1 MKKKLISVILASAL
15 TVGLLSACGSNSAKD
30 NDVNSK
36 TDTTETG
43 SNITKS
49 DTSSA
54 PVSVTLNEVAHSI
67 FYAPMYV
74 AIENGYFED
83 EGIELTLVTGFGAD
97 KTMTAVISGE
107 ADIGFMGSEA
117 SIYTYN
123 EGAND
128 SVVNFAQL
136 TQRAGNFLVAREEM
150 KDFKWTDLKGKD
162 VLGGRKGDYDF
173 VHPND
178 HVNFGQS
185 TSDVIQTAG
194 KIAVVKQLK
203 KLQVE
208 LKKLYNSYLD
218 KAEEFKNVIKTGRTH
233 LQEAL
238 PITLGQEFYAYASA
252 LNRDIKRID
261 TAIDALLEVNLG
273 GTAIGTGLNANEK
286 YCKKVILHLSKF
298 SGEDVRIA
306 KNLIDA
312 TRNLDAFGYASSML
326 KLLAIDLSKTASDLR
341 LMASSG
347 PNGFNEIILPNVQP
361 GSSIMPGKFNPV
373 IPEVVN
379 QVCFY
384 VMGLDVTVTKAIEAG
399 QLELNV
405 FEPLILMSLF
415 EEITTLRRAARTFNN
430 LAITD
435 LKVNPNLKYHIDNSV
450 FLITALTPHIGYDTA
465 CSIVNEAMKEN
476 KTIKEIVL
484 EKGLLSNSL
493 IDEILNNRDITSSGI
508 AGESILKGTK

>member
-1 MKKKLISVILASAL
+1 MRYRIERDSLGERQVPAEAYYGI
-15 TVGLLSACGSNSAKD
+15 
-30 NDVNSK
+30 
-36 TDTTETG
+36 ETLRG
-43 SNITKS
+43 KENFEITKRGICRQLIKALAIVKKAAAKANIDAGNIS
-49 DTSSA
+49 EKVGKAIMLACDEILNGRLHGQFVTDLIQGGAGTSINMNA
-54 PVSVTLNEVAHSI
+54 NEVIANR
-67 FYAPMYV
+67 A
-74 AIENGYFED
+74 N
-83 EGIELTLVTGFGAD
+83 EL
-97 KTMTAVISGE
+97 
-107 ADIGFMGSEA
+107 
-117 SIYTYN
+117 
-123 EGAND
+123 
-128 SVVNFAQL
+128 
-136 TQRAGNFLVAREEM
+136 
-150 KDFKWTDLKGKD
+150 
-162 VLGGRKGDYDF
+162 LGGRKGGYDF

-218 KAEEFKNVIKTGRTH
+218 KAEEFKDVIKTGRTH

>member
-1 MKKKLISVILASAL
+1 MRYRIERDSLGERQVPAEAYYGI
-15 TVGLLSACGSNSAKD
+15 
-30 NDVNSK
+30 
-36 TDTTETG
+36 ETLRG
-43 SNITKS
+43 KENFEITKRGICRQLTKALAIVKKAAAKANIDAGNIS
-49 DTSSA
+49 EKVGKAIMLACDEILNGRLHGQFVTDLIQGGAGTSINMNA
-54 PVSVTLNEVAHSI
+54 NEVIANR
-67 FYAPMYV
+67 A
-74 AIENGYFED
+74 N
-83 EGIELTLVTGFGAD
+83 EL
-97 KTMTAVISGE
+97 
-107 ADIGFMGSEA
+107 
-117 SIYTYN
+117 
-123 EGAND
+123 
-128 SVVNFAQL
+128 
-136 TQRAGNFLVAREEM
+136 
-150 KDFKWTDLKGKD
+150 
-162 VLGGRKGDYDF
+162 LGGRKGDYDF

>member
-1 MKKKLISVILASAL
+1 MRYRIERDSLGERQVPAEAYYGI
-15 TVGLLSACGSNSAKD
+15 
-30 NDVNSK
+30 
-36 TDTTETG
+36 ETLRG
-43 SNITKS
+43 KENFEITKRGICRQLIKALAIVKKAAAKANIDAGNIS
-49 DTSSA
+49 EKVGKAIMLACDEILNGRLHGQFVTDLIQGGAGTSINMNA
-54 PVSVTLNEVAHSI
+54 NEVIANR
-67 FYAPMYV
+67 A
-74 AIENGYFED
+74 N
-83 EGIELTLVTGFGAD
+83 EL
-97 KTMTAVISGE
+97 
-107 ADIGFMGSEA
+107 
-117 SIYTYN
+117 
-123 EGAND
+123 
-128 SVVNFAQL
+128 
-136 TQRAGNFLVAREEM
+136 
-150 KDFKWTDLKGKD
+150 
-162 VLGGRKGDYDF
+162 LGGRKGDYDF

-218 KAEEFKNVIKTGRTH
+218 KAEEFKDVIKTGRTH

-493 IDEILNNRDITSSGI
+493 IDEILNNRNITSSGI

>member
-1 MKKKLISVILASAL
+1 MRYRIERDSLGERQVPAEAYYGI
-15 TVGLLSACGSNSAKD
+15 
-30 NDVNSK
+30 
-36 TDTTETG
+36 ETLRG
-43 SNITKS
+43 KENFEITKRGICRQLIKALAIVKKAAAKANIDAGNIS
-49 DTSSA
+49 EKVGKAIMLACDEILNGRLHGQFVTDLIQGGAGTSINMNA
-54 PVSVTLNEVAHSI
+54 NEVIANR
-67 FYAPMYV
+67 A
-74 AIENGYFED
+74 N
-83 EGIELTLVTGFGAD
+83 EL
-97 KTMTAVISGE
+97 
-107 ADIGFMGSEA
+107 
-117 SIYTYN
+117 
-123 EGAND
+123 
-128 SVVNFAQL
+128 
-136 TQRAGNFLVAREEM
+136 
-150 KDFKWTDLKGKD
+150 
-162 VLGGRKGDYDF
+162 LGGRKGDYDF

-286 YCKKVILHLSKF
+286 YCKKVILHISKF

>member
-1 MKKKLISVILASAL
+1 MRYRIERDSLGERQVPAEAYYGI
-15 TVGLLSACGSNSAKD
+15 
-30 NDVNSK
+30 
-36 TDTTETG
+36 ETLRG
-43 SNITKS
+43 KENFEITKRGICRQLIKALAIVKKAAAKANIDAGNIS
-49 DTSSA
+49 EKVGKAIMLACDEILNGRLHGQFVTDLIQGGAGTSINMNA
-54 PVSVTLNEVAHSI
+54 NEVIANR
-67 FYAPMYV
+67 A
-74 AIENGYFED
+74 N
-83 EGIELTLVTGFGAD
+83 EL
-97 KTMTAVISGE
+97 
-107 ADIGFMGSEA
+107 
-117 SIYTYN
+117 
-123 EGAND
+123 
-128 SVVNFAQL
+128 
-136 TQRAGNFLVAREEM
+136 
-150 KDFKWTDLKGKD
+150 
-162 VLGGRKGDYDF
+162 LGGRKGDYDF

-218 KAEEFKNVIKTGRTH
+218 KAEEFKDVIKTGRTH

-493 IDEILNNRDITSSGI
+493 IDGILNNRDITSSGI

>member
-1 MKKKLISVILASAL
+1 MRYRIERDSLGERQVPAEAYYGI
-15 TVGLLSACGSNSAKD
+15 
-30 NDVNSK
+30 
-36 TDTTETG
+36 ETLRG
-43 SNITKS
+43 KENFEITKRGICRQLIKALAIVKKAAAKANIDAGNIS
-49 DTSSA
+49 EKVGKAIMLACDEILNGRLHGQFVTDIIQGGAGTSINMNA
-54 PVSVTLNEVAHSI
+54 NEVIANR
-67 FYAPMYV
+67 A
-74 AIENGYFED
+74 N
-83 EGIELTLVTGFGAD
+83 EL
-97 KTMTAVISGE
+97 
-107 ADIGFMGSEA
+107 
-117 SIYTYN
+117 
-123 EGAND
+123 
-128 SVVNFAQL
+128 
-136 TQRAGNFLVAREEM
+136 
-150 KDFKWTDLKGKD
+150 
-162 VLGGRKGDYDF
+162 LGGRKGDYDF

-218 KAEEFKNVIKTGRTH
+218 KAEEFKDVIKTGRTH

>member
-1 MKKKLISVILASAL
+1 MRYRIERDSLGERQVPAEAYYGI
-15 TVGLLSACGSNSAKD
+15 
-30 NDVNSK
+30 
-36 TDTTETG
+36 ETLRG
-43 SNITKS
+43 KENFEITKRGICRQLIKALAIVKKAAAKANIDAGNIS
-49 DTSSA
+49 EKVGKAIMLACDEILNGRLHGQFVTDLIQGGAGTSINMNA
-54 PVSVTLNEVAHSI
+54 NEVIANR
-67 FYAPMYV
+67 A
-74 AIENGYFED
+74 N
-83 EGIELTLVTGFGAD
+83 EL
-97 KTMTAVISGE
+97 
-107 ADIGFMGSEA
+107 
-117 SIYTYN
+117 
-123 EGAND
+123 
-128 SVVNFAQL
+128 
-136 TQRAGNFLVAREEM
+136 
-150 KDFKWTDLKGKD
+150 
-162 VLGGRKGDYDF
+162 LGGRKGDYDF

-218 KAEEFKNVIKTGRTH
+218 KAEEFKDVIKTGRTH

-379 QVCFY
+379 QVCYY

>member
-1 MKKKLISVILASAL
+1 MRYRIERDSLGERQVPAEAYYGI
-15 TVGLLSACGSNSAKD
+15 
-30 NDVNSK
+30 
-36 TDTTETG
+36 ETLRG
-43 SNITKS
+43 KENFEITKRGICRQLIKALAIVKKAAAKANIDAGNIS
-49 DTSSA
+49 EKVGKAIMLACDEILNGRLHGQFVTDLIQGGAGTSINMNA
-54 PVSVTLNEVAHSI
+54 NEVI
-67 FYAPMYV
+67 
-74 AIENGYFED
+74 
-83 EGIELTLVTGFGAD
+83 
-97 KTMTAVISGE
+97 
-107 ADIGFMGSEA
+107 
-117 SIYTYN
+117 
-123 EGAND
+123 AN
-128 SVVNFAQL
+128 
-136 TQRAGNFLVAREEM
+136 RANVL
-150 KDFKWTDLKGKD
+150 
-162 VLGGRKGDYDF
+162 LGGRKGDYDF

-218 KAEEFKNVIKTGRTH
+218 KAEEFKDVIKTGRTH

>member
-1 MKKKLISVILASAL
+1 MRYRIERDSLGERQVPAEAYYGI
-15 TVGLLSACGSNSAKD
+15 
-30 NDVNSK
+30 
-36 TDTTETG
+36 ETLRG
-43 SNITKS
+43 KENFEITKRGICRQLIKALAIVKKAAAKANIDAGNIS
-49 DTSSA
+49 EKVGKAIMLACDEILNGRLHGQFVTDLIQGGAGTSINMNA
-54 PVSVTLNEVAHSI
+54 NEVIANR
-67 FYAPMYV
+67 A
-74 AIENGYFED
+74 N
-83 EGIELTLVTGFGAD
+83 EL
-97 KTMTAVISGE
+97 
-107 ADIGFMGSEA
+107 
-117 SIYTYN
+117 
-123 EGAND
+123 
-128 SVVNFAQL
+128 
-136 TQRAGNFLVAREEM
+136 
-150 KDFKWTDLKGKD
+150 
-162 VLGGRKGDYDF
+162 LGGRKGDYDF

-218 KAEEFKNVIKTGRTH
+218 KAEEFKDVIKTGRTH

-508 AGESILKGTK
+508 AGKSILKGTK

>member
-1 MKKKLISVILASAL
+1 MRYRIERDSLGERQVPAEAYYGI
-15 TVGLLSACGSNSAKD
+15 
-30 NDVNSK
+30 
-36 TDTTETG
+36 ETLRG
-43 SNITKS
+43 KENFEITKRGICRQLIKALAIVKKAGAKANIDAGNIS
-49 DTSSA
+49 EKVGKAIMLACDEILNGRLHGQFVTDLIQGGAGTSINMNA
-54 PVSVTLNEVAHSI
+54 NEVIANR
-67 FYAPMYV
+67 A
-74 AIENGYFED
+74 N
-83 EGIELTLVTGFGAD
+83 EL
-97 KTMTAVISGE
+97 
-107 ADIGFMGSEA
+107 
-117 SIYTYN
+117 
-123 EGAND
+123 
-128 SVVNFAQL
+128 
-136 TQRAGNFLVAREEM
+136 
-150 KDFKWTDLKGKD
+150 
-162 VLGGRKGDYDF
+162 LGGRKGDYDF

>member
-1 MKKKLISVILASAL
+1 MRYRIERDSLGERQVPAEAYYGI
-15 TVGLLSACGSNSAKD
+15 
-30 NDVNSK
+30 
-36 TDTTETG
+36 ETLRG
-43 SNITKS
+43 KENFEITKRGICRQLIKALAIVKKAAAKANIDAGNIS
-49 DTSSA
+49 EKIGKAIMLACDEILNGRLHGQFVTDLIQGGAGTSINMNA
-54 PVSVTLNEVAHSI
+54 NEV
-67 FYAPMYV
+67 V
-74 AIENGYFED
+74 ANRAN
-83 EGIELTLVTGFGAD
+83 EL
-97 KTMTAVISGE
+97 
-107 ADIGFMGSEA
+107 
-117 SIYTYN
+117 
-123 EGAND
+123 
-128 SVVNFAQL
+128 
-136 TQRAGNFLVAREEM
+136 
-150 KDFKWTDLKGKD
+150 
-162 VLGGRKGDYDF
+162 LGGRKGDYDF

-218 KAEEFKNVIKTGRTH
+218 KAEEFKDVIKTGRTH

>member
-1 MKKKLISVILASAL
+1 MRYRIERYSLGERQVPAEAYYGI
-15 TVGLLSACGSNSAKD
+15 
-30 NDVNSK
+30 
-36 TDTTETG
+36 ETLRG
-43 SNITKS
+43 KENFEITKRGICRQLIKALAIVKKAAAKANIDAGNIS
-49 DTSSA
+49 EKVGKAIMLACDEILNGRLHGQFVTDLIQGGAGTSINMNA
-54 PVSVTLNEVAHSI
+54 NEVIANR
-67 FYAPMYV
+67 A
-74 AIENGYFED
+74 N
-83 EGIELTLVTGFGAD
+83 EL
-97 KTMTAVISGE
+97 
-107 ADIGFMGSEA
+107 
-117 SIYTYN
+117 
-123 EGAND
+123 
-128 SVVNFAQL
+128 
-136 TQRAGNFLVAREEM
+136 
-150 KDFKWTDLKGKD
+150 
-162 VLGGRKGDYDF
+162 LGGRKGDYDF

-218 KAEEFKNVIKTGRTH
+218 KAEEFKDVIKTGRTH

>member
-1 MKKKLISVILASAL
+1 MRYRIERDSLGERQVPAEAYYGI
-15 TVGLLSACGSNSAKD
+15 
-30 NDVNSK
+30 
-36 TDTTETG
+36 ETLRG
-43 SNITKS
+43 KENFEITKRGICRQLIKALAIVKKAAAKANIDAGNIS
-49 DTSSA
+49 EKVGKAIMLACDEILNGRLHGQFVTDLIQGGAGTSINMNA
-54 PVSVTLNEVAHSI
+54 NEVIANR
-67 FYAPMYV
+67 A
-74 AIENGYFED
+74 N
-83 EGIELTLVTGFGAD
+83 EL
-97 KTMTAVISGE
+97 
-107 ADIGFMGSEA
+107 
-117 SIYTYN
+117 
-123 EGAND
+123 
-128 SVVNFAQL
+128 
-136 TQRAGNFLVAREEM
+136 
-150 KDFKWTDLKGKD
+150 
-162 VLGGRKGDYDF
+162 LGGRKGDYDF

-218 KAEEFKNVIKTGRTH
+218 KAEEFKDVIKTGRTH

-286 YCKKVILHLSKF
+286 YCKKVILNLSKF

>member
-1 MKKKLISVILASAL
+1 MRYRIERDSLGERQVPAEAYYGI
-15 TVGLLSACGSNSAKD
+15 
-30 NDVNSK
+30 
-36 TDTTETG
+36 ETLRG
-43 SNITKS
+43 KENFEITKRGICRQLIKALAIVKKAAAKANIDAGNIS
-49 DTSSA
+49 EKVGKAIMLACDEILNGRLHGQFVTDLIQGGAGTSINMNA
-54 PVSVTLNEVAHSI
+54 NEVIANR
-67 FYAPMYV
+67 A
-74 AIENGYFED
+74 N
-83 EGIELTLVTGFGAD
+83 EL
-97 KTMTAVISGE
+97 
-107 ADIGFMGSEA
+107 
-117 SIYTYN
+117 
-123 EGAND
+123 
-128 SVVNFAQL
+128 
-136 TQRAGNFLVAREEM
+136 
-150 KDFKWTDLKGKD
+150 
-162 VLGGRKGDYDF
+162 LGGRKGDYDF

-208 LKKLYNSYLD
+208 LKKLYNSYFD
-218 KAEEFKNVIKTGRTH
+218 KAEEFKDVIKTGRTH

>member
-1 MKKKLISVILASAL
+1 MRYRIERDSLGERQVPAEAYYGI
-15 TVGLLSACGSNSAKD
+15 
-30 NDVNSK
+30 
-36 TDTTETG
+36 ETLRG
-43 SNITKS
+43 KENFEITKRGICRQLIKALAIVKKAAAKANIDAGNIS
-49 DTSSA
+49 EKVGKAIMLACDEILNGRLHGQFVTDLIQGGAGTSINMNA
-54 PVSVTLNEVAHSI
+54 NEVIANR
-67 FYAPMYV
+67 A
-74 AIENGYFED
+74 N
-83 EGIELTLVTGFGAD
+83 EL
-97 KTMTAVISGE
+97 
-107 ADIGFMGSEA
+107 
-117 SIYTYN
+117 
-123 EGAND
+123 
-128 SVVNFAQL
+128 
-136 TQRAGNFLVAREEM
+136 
-150 KDFKWTDLKGKD
+150 
-162 VLGGRKGDYDF
+162 LGGRKGDYDF

-218 KAEEFKNVIKTGRTH
+218 KAEEFKDVIKTGRTH

-306 KNLIDA
+306 KNIIDA

-415 EEITTLRRAARTFNN
+415 EEITTLRRATRTFNN

>member
-1 MKKKLISVILASAL
+1 MRYRIERDSLGERQVPAEAYYGI
-15 TVGLLSACGSNSAKD
+15 
-30 NDVNSK
+30 
-36 TDTTETG
+36 ETLRG
-43 SNITKS
+43 KENFEITKRGICRQLIKALAIVKKAAVKANIDAGNIS
-49 DTSSA
+49 EKVGKAIMLACDEILNGRLHGQFVTDLIQGGAGTSINMNA
-54 PVSVTLNEVAHSI
+54 NEVIANR
-67 FYAPMYV
+67 A
-74 AIENGYFED
+74 N
-83 EGIELTLVTGFGAD
+83 EL
-97 KTMTAVISGE
+97 
-107 ADIGFMGSEA
+107 
-117 SIYTYN
+117 
-123 EGAND
+123 
-128 SVVNFAQL
+128 
-136 TQRAGNFLVAREEM
+136 
-150 KDFKWTDLKGKD
+150 
-162 VLGGRKGDYDF
+162 LGGRKGDYDF

-218 KAEEFKNVIKTGRTH
+218 KAEEFKDVIKTGRTH

>member
-1 MKKKLISVILASAL
+1 MRYRIEIDSLGERQVPAEAYYGI
-15 TVGLLSACGSNSAKD
+15 
-30 NDVNSK
+30 
-36 TDTTETG
+36 ETLRG
-43 SNITKS
+43 KENFEITKRGICRQLIKALAIVKKAAAKANIDAGNIS
-49 DTSSA
+49 EKVGKAIMLACDEILNGRLHGQFVTDLIQGGAGTSINMNA
-54 PVSVTLNEVAHSI
+54 NEVIANR
-67 FYAPMYV
+67 A
-74 AIENGYFED
+74 N
-83 EGIELTLVTGFGAD
+83 EL
-97 KTMTAVISGE
+97 
-107 ADIGFMGSEA
+107 
-117 SIYTYN
+117 
-123 EGAND
+123 
-128 SVVNFAQL
+128 
-136 TQRAGNFLVAREEM
+136 
-150 KDFKWTDLKGKD
+150 
-162 VLGGRKGDYDF
+162 LGGRKGDYDF

-218 KAEEFKNVIKTGRTH
+218 KAEEFKDVIKTGRTH

>member
-1 MKKKLISVILASAL
+1 MRYRIERDSLGERQVPAEAYYGI
-15 TVGLLSACGSNSAKD
+15 
-30 NDVNSK
+30 
-36 TDTTETG
+36 ETLRG
-43 SNITKS
+43 KENFEITKRGICRQLIKALAIVKKAAAKANIDAGNIS
-49 DTSSA
+49 EKVGKAIMLACDEILNGRLHGQFVTDLIQGGAGTSINMNA
-54 PVSVTLNEVAHSI
+54 NEVIANR
-67 FYAPMYV
+67 A
-74 AIENGYFED
+74 N
-83 EGIELTLVTGFGAD
+83 EL
-97 KTMTAVISGE
+97 
-107 ADIGFMGSEA
+107 
-117 SIYTYN
+117 
-123 EGAND
+123 
-128 SVVNFAQL
+128 
-136 TQRAGNFLVAREEM
+136 
-150 KDFKWTDLKGKD
+150 
-162 VLGGRKGDYDF
+162 LGGRKGDYDF

-218 KAEEFKNVIKTGRTH
+218 KAEEFKDVIKTGRTH

-484 EKGLLSNSL
+484 EKGLLTNSL

>member
-1 MKKKLISVILASAL
+1 MRYRIERDSLGERQVPAEAYYGI
-15 TVGLLSACGSNSAKD
+15 
-30 NDVNSK
+30 
-36 TDTTETG
+36 ETLRG
-43 SNITKS
+43 KENFEITKRGICRQLIKALVKKAAAKANIDAGNIS
-49 DTSSA
+49 EKVGKAIMLACDEILNGRLHGQFVTDLIQGGAGTSINMNA
-54 PVSVTLNEVAHSI
+54 NEVIANR
-67 FYAPMYV
+67 A
-74 AIENGYFED
+74 N
-83 EGIELTLVTGFGAD
+83 EL
-97 KTMTAVISGE
+97 
-107 ADIGFMGSEA
+107 
-117 SIYTYN
+117 
-123 EGAND
+123 
-128 SVVNFAQL
+128 
-136 TQRAGNFLVAREEM
+136 
-150 KDFKWTDLKGKD
+150 
-162 VLGGRKGDYDF
+162 LGGRKGDYDF

-194 KIAVVKQLK
+194 KIAAVKQLK

-218 KAEEFKNVIKTGRTH
+218 KAEEFKDVIKTGRTH

>member
-1 MKKKLISVILASAL
+1 MRYRIERDSLGERQVPAEAYYGI
-15 TVGLLSACGSNSAKD
+15 
-30 NDVNSK
+30 
-36 TDTTETG
+36 ETLRG
-43 SNITKS
+43 KENFEITKRGICRQLIKALAIVKKAAAKANIDAWNIS
-49 DTSSA
+49 EKVGKAIMLACDEILNGRLHGQFVTDLIQGGAGTSINMNA
-54 PVSVTLNEVAHSI
+54 NEVIANR
-67 FYAPMYV
+67 A
-74 AIENGYFED
+74 N
-83 EGIELTLVTGFGAD
+83 EL
-97 KTMTAVISGE
+97 
-107 ADIGFMGSEA
+107 
-117 SIYTYN
+117 
-123 EGAND
+123 
-128 SVVNFAQL
+128 
-136 TQRAGNFLVAREEM
+136 
-150 KDFKWTDLKGKD
+150 
-162 VLGGRKGDYDF
+162 LGGRKGDYDF

-218 KAEEFKNVIKTGRTH
+218 KAEEFKDVIKTGRTH

>member
-1 MKKKLISVILASAL
+1 MRYRIERDSLGERQVPAEAYYGI
-15 TVGLLSACGSNSAKD
+15 
-30 NDVNSK
+30 
-36 TDTTETG
+36 ETLRG
-43 SNITKS
+43 KENFEITKRGICRQLIKALAIVKKAAAKANIDAGNIS
-49 DTSSA
+49 EKVGKAIMLACDEILNGRLHGQFVTDLIQGGAGTSINMNA
-54 PVSVTLNEVAHSI
+54 NEVIANR
-67 FYAPMYV
+67 A
-74 AIENGYFED
+74 N
-83 EGIELTLVTGFGAD
+83 EL
-97 KTMTAVISGE
+97 
-107 ADIGFMGSEA
+107 
-117 SIYTYN
+117 
-123 EGAND
+123 
-128 SVVNFAQL
+128 
-136 TQRAGNFLVAREEM
+136 
-150 KDFKWTDLKGKD
+150 
-162 VLGGRKGDYDF
+162 LGGRKGDYDF

-218 KAEEFKNVIKTGRTH
+218 KAEEFKNVIKSGRTH
-233 LQEAL
+233 IQEAL

>member
-1 MKKKLISVILASAL
+1 MRYRIERDSSGERQVPAEAYYGI
-15 TVGLLSACGSNSAKD
+15 
-30 NDVNSK
+30 
-36 TDTTETG
+36 ETLRG
-43 SNITKS
+43 KENFEITKRGICRQLIKALAIVKKAAAKANIDAGNIS
-49 DTSSA
+49 EKVGKAIMLACDEILNGRLHGQFVTDLIQGGAGTSINMNA
-54 PVSVTLNEVAHSI
+54 NEVIANR
-67 FYAPMYV
+67 A
-74 AIENGYFED
+74 N
-83 EGIELTLVTGFGAD
+83 EL
-97 KTMTAVISGE
+97 
-107 ADIGFMGSEA
+107 
-117 SIYTYN
+117 
-123 EGAND
+123 
-128 SVVNFAQL
+128 
-136 TQRAGNFLVAREEM
+136 
-150 KDFKWTDLKGKD
+150 
-162 VLGGRKGDYDF
+162 LGGRKGDYDF

-218 KAEEFKNVIKTGRTH
+218 KAEEFKDVIKTGRTH

>member
-1 MKKKLISVILASAL
+1 MLACDEILNGRLHGQFVTDLIQGGA
-15 TVGLLSACGSNSAKD
+15 G
-30 NDVNSK
+30 
-36 TDTTETG
+36 
-43 SNITKS
+43 
-49 DTSSA
+49 TSINMNA
-54 PVSVTLNEVAHSI
+54 NEVIANR
-67 FYAPMYV
+67 A
-74 AIENGYFED
+74 N
-83 EGIELTLVTGFGAD
+83 EL
-97 KTMTAVISGE
+97 
-107 ADIGFMGSEA
+107 
-117 SIYTYN
+117 
-123 EGAND
+123 
-128 SVVNFAQL
+128 
-136 TQRAGNFLVAREEM
+136 
-150 KDFKWTDLKGKD
+150 
-162 VLGGRKGDYDF
+162 LGGRKGDYDF

-218 KAEEFKNVIKTGRTH
+218 KAEEFKDVIKTGRTH

>member
-1 MKKKLISVILASAL
+1 MRYRIERDSLGERQVPAEAYYGI
-15 TVGLLSACGSNSAKD
+15 
-30 NDVNSK
+30 
-36 TDTTETG
+36 ETLRG
-43 SNITKS
+43 KENFEITKRGICRQLIKALAIVKKAAAKANIDAGNIS
-49 DTSSA
+49 EKVGKAIMLACDEILNGRLHGQFVTDLIQGGAGTSINMNA
-54 PVSVTLNEVAHSI
+54 NEVIANR
-67 FYAPMYV
+67 A
-74 AIENGYFED
+74 N
-83 EGIELTLVTGFGAD
+83 EL
-97 KTMTAVISGE
+97 
-107 ADIGFMGSEA
+107 
-117 SIYTYN
+117 
-123 EGAND
+123 
-128 SVVNFAQL
+128 
-136 TQRAGNFLVAREEM
+136 
-150 KDFKWTDLKGKD
+150 
-162 VLGGRKGDYDF
+162 LGGRKGDYDF

-218 KAEEFKNVIKTGRTH
+218 KAEEFKDVIKTGRTH

-273 GTAIGTGLNANEK
+273 GTAIGTGLHANEK

>member
-1 MKKKLISVILASAL
+1 MRYRIERDSLGERQVPAEAYYGI
-15 TVGLLSACGSNSAKD
+15 
-30 NDVNSK
+30 
-36 TDTTETG
+36 ETLRG
-43 SNITKS
+43 KENFEITKRGICRQLIKALAIVKKAAAKANIDAGNIS
-49 DTSSA
+49 EKVGKAIMLACDEILNGRLHGQFVTDLIQGGAGTSINMNA
-54 PVSVTLNEVAHSI
+54 NEVIANR
-67 FYAPMYV
+67 A
-74 AIENGYFED
+74 N
-83 EGIELTLVTGFGAD
+83 EL
-97 KTMTAVISGE
+97 
-107 ADIGFMGSEA
+107 
-117 SIYTYN
+117 
-123 EGAND
+123 
-128 SVVNFAQL
+128 
-136 TQRAGNFLVAREEM
+136 
-150 KDFKWTDLKGKD
+150 
-162 VLGGRKGDYDF
+162 LGGRKGDYDF

-218 KAEEFKNVIKTGRTH
+218 KAEEFKDVIKTGRTH

-347 PNGFNEIILPNVQP
+347 PNGFNVIILPNVQP

>member
-1 MKKKLISVILASAL
+1 MRYRIERDSLGERQVPAEAYYGIE
-15 TVGLLSACGSNSAKD
+15 TLSGKENF
-30 NDVNSK
+30 
-36 TDTTETG
+36 E
-43 SNITKS
+43 ITKRGICRQLIKALAIVKKAAAKANIDAGNIS
-49 DTSSA
+49 EKVGKAIMLACDEILNGRLHGQFVTDLIQGGAGTSINMNA
-54 PVSVTLNEVAHSI
+54 NEVIANR
-67 FYAPMYV
+67 A
-74 AIENGYFED
+74 N
-83 EGIELTLVTGFGAD
+83 EL
-97 KTMTAVISGE
+97 
-107 ADIGFMGSEA
+107 
-117 SIYTYN
+117 
-123 EGAND
+123 
-128 SVVNFAQL
+128 
-136 TQRAGNFLVAREEM
+136 
-150 KDFKWTDLKGKD
+150 
-162 VLGGRKGDYDF
+162 LGGRKGDYDF

>member
-1 MKKKLISVILASAL
+1 MRYRIERDSLGERQVPAEAYYGI
-15 TVGLLSACGSNSAKD
+15 
-30 NDVNSK
+30 
-36 TDTTETG
+36 ETLRG
-43 SNITKS
+43 KENFEITKRGICRQLIKALAIVKKAAAKANIDAGNIS
-49 DTSSA
+49 EKVGKAIMLACDEILNGRLHGQFVTDLIQGGAGTSINMNA
-54 PVSVTLNEVAHSI
+54 NEVIANR
-67 FYAPMYV
+67 A
-74 AIENGYFED
+74 N
-83 EGIELTLVTGFGAD
+83 EL
-97 KTMTAVISGE
+97 
-107 ADIGFMGSEA
+107 
-117 SIYTYN
+117 
-123 EGAND
+123 
-128 SVVNFAQL
+128 
-136 TQRAGNFLVAREEM
+136 
-150 KDFKWTDLKGKD
+150 
-162 VLGGRKGDYDF
+162 LGGRKGDYDF

-218 KAEEFKNVIKTGRTH
+218 KAEEFKDVIKTGRTH

-326 KLLAIDLSKTASDLR
+326 KLLAINLSKTASDLR

-384 VMGLDVTVTKAIEAG
+384 VIGLDVTVTKAIEAG

>member
-1 MKKKLISVILASAL
+1 MRYRIERDSLGERQVPAEAYYGI
-15 TVGLLSACGSNSAKD
+15 
-30 NDVNSK
+30 
-36 TDTTETG
+36 ETLRG
-43 SNITKS
+43 KENFEITKRGICRQLIKALAIVKKAAAKANIDAGNIS
-49 DTSSA
+49 EKVGKAIMLACDEILNGRLHGQFVTDLIQGGAGTSINMNA
-54 PVSVTLNEVAHSI
+54 NEVIANR
-67 FYAPMYV
+67 A
-74 AIENGYFED
+74 N
-83 EGIELTLVTGFGAD
+83 EL
-97 KTMTAVISGE
+97 
-107 ADIGFMGSEA
+107 
-117 SIYTYN
+117 
-123 EGAND
+123 
-128 SVVNFAQL
+128 
-136 TQRAGNFLVAREEM
+136 
-150 KDFKWTDLKGKD
+150 
-162 VLGGRKGDYDF
+162 LGGRKGDYDF

-185 TSDVIQTAG
+185 TSDVIQTAE

-218 KAEEFKNVIKTGRTH
+218 KAEEFKDVIKTGRTH

>member
-1 MKKKLISVILASAL
+1 MRYRIERDSLGERQVPAEAYYGI
-15 TVGLLSACGSNSAKD
+15 
-30 NDVNSK
+30 
-36 TDTTETG
+36 ETLRG
-43 SNITKS
+43 KENFEITKRGICRQLIKALAIVKKAAAKANIDAGNIS
-49 DTSSA
+49 EKVGKAIMLACDEILNGRLHGQFVTDLIQGGAGTSINMNA
-54 PVSVTLNEVAHSI
+54 NEVIANR
-67 FYAPMYV
+67 A
-74 AIENGYFED
+74 N
-83 EGIELTLVTGFGAD
+83 EL
-97 KTMTAVISGE
+97 
-107 ADIGFMGSEA
+107 
-117 SIYTYN
+117 
-123 EGAND
+123 
-128 SVVNFAQL
+128 
-136 TQRAGNFLVAREEM
+136 
-150 KDFKWTDLKGKD
+150 
-162 VLGGRKGDYDF
+162 LGGRKGDYDF

-218 KAEEFKNVIKTGRTH
+218 KAEEFKDVIKTGRTH

-361 GSSIMPGKFNPV
+361 GSSTMPGKFNPV

>member
-1 MKKKLISVILASAL
+1 MRYRIERDSLGERQVPAEAYYGI
-15 TVGLLSACGSNSAKD
+15 
-30 NDVNSK
+30 
-36 TDTTETG
+36 ETLRG
-43 SNITKS
+43 KENFEITKRGICRQLIKALAIVKKAAAKANIDAGNIS
-49 DTSSA
+49 EKVGKAIMLACDEILNGRLHGQFVTDLIQGGAGTSINMNA
-54 PVSVTLNEVAHSI
+54 NEVIANR
-67 FYAPMYV
+67 A
-74 AIENGYFED
+74 N
-83 EGIELTLVTGFGAD
+83 EL
-97 KTMTAVISGE
+97 
-107 ADIGFMGSEA
+107 
-117 SIYTYN
+117 
-123 EGAND
+123 
-128 SVVNFAQL
+128 
-136 TQRAGNFLVAREEM
+136 
-150 KDFKWTDLKGKD
+150 
-162 VLGGRKGDYDF
+162 LGGRKGDYDF

-218 KAEEFKNVIKTGRTH
+218 KAEEFKDVIKTGRTH

-415 EEITTLRRAARTFNN
+415 EELTTLRRAARTFNN

>member
-1 MKKKLISVILASAL
+1 MRYRIERDSLGERQVPAEAYYGI
-15 TVGLLSACGSNSAKD
+15 
-30 NDVNSK
+30 
-36 TDTTETG
+36 ETLRG
-43 SNITKS
+43 KENFEITKRGICRQLIKALAIVKKAAAKANIDAGNIS
-49 DTSSA
+49 EKVGKAIMLACDEILNGRLHGQFVTDLIQGGAGTSINMNA
-54 PVSVTLNEVAHSI
+54 NEVIANR
-67 FYAPMYV
+67 A
-74 AIENGYFED
+74 N
-83 EGIELTLVTGFGAD
+83 EL
-97 KTMTAVISGE
+97 
-107 ADIGFMGSEA
+107 
-117 SIYTYN
+117 
-123 EGAND
+123 
-128 SVVNFAQL
+128 
-136 TQRAGNFLVAREEM
+136 
-150 KDFKWTDLKGKD
+150 
-162 VLGGRKGDYDF
+162 LGGRKGEYDF

-218 KAEEFKNVIKTGRTH
+218 KAEEFKDVIKTGRTH

-298 SGEDVRIA
+298 SGENVRIA

-493 IDEILNNRDITSSGI
+493 IDEILNNRDITSTGI

>member
-1 MKKKLISVILASAL
+1 MRYRIERDSLGERQVPAEAYYGI
-15 TVGLLSACGSNSAKD
+15 
-30 NDVNSK
+30 
-36 TDTTETG
+36 ETLRG
-43 SNITKS
+43 KENFEITKRGICRQLIKALAIVKKAAAKANIDAGNIS
-49 DTSSA
+49 EKVGKAIMLACDEILNGRLHGQFVTDLIQGGAGTSINMNA
-54 PVSVTLNEVAHSI
+54 NEVIANR
-67 FYAPMYV
+67 A
-74 AIENGYFED
+74 N
-83 EGIELTLVTGFGAD
+83 EL
-97 KTMTAVISGE
+97 
-107 ADIGFMGSEA
+107 
-117 SIYTYN
+117 
-123 EGAND
+123 
-128 SVVNFAQL
+128 
-136 TQRAGNFLVAREEM
+136 
-150 KDFKWTDLKGKD
+150 
-162 VLGGRKGDYDF
+162 LGGRKGDYDF

-218 KAEEFKNVIKTGRTH
+218 KAEEFKDVVKTGRTH

>member
-1 MKKKLISVILASAL
+1 MRYRIERDSLGERQVPAEAYYGI
-15 TVGLLSACGSNSAKD
+15 
-30 NDVNSK
+30 
-36 TDTTETG
+36 ETLRG
-43 SNITKS
+43 KENFEITKRGICRQLIKALAIVKKAAAKANIDAENIS
-49 DTSSA
+49 EKVGKAIMLACDEILNGRLHGQFVTDLIQGGAGTSINMNA
-54 PVSVTLNEVAHSI
+54 NEVIANR
-67 FYAPMYV
+67 A
-74 AIENGYFED
+74 N
-83 EGIELTLVTGFGAD
+83 EL
-97 KTMTAVISGE
+97 
-107 ADIGFMGSEA
+107 
-117 SIYTYN
+117 
-123 EGAND
+123 
-128 SVVNFAQL
+128 
-136 TQRAGNFLVAREEM
+136 
-150 KDFKWTDLKGKD
+150 
-162 VLGGRKGDYDF
+162 LGGRKGDYDF

-218 KAEEFKNVIKTGRTH
+218 KAEEFKDVIKTGRTH